1 MKRKM
6 NSIDNSNTV
15 GASRAYLV
23 FKRVIDL
30 IIGIIGCVIASPI
43 ILITCILVRLES
55 KGNPIYSQKRVGLNN
70 KEFSI
75 YKIRS
80 MVSDAEAS
88 GAKWATKNDSR
99 ITTIGKFIR
108 MTRIDELP
116 QFFNILRGDMTII
129 GPRPEREF
137 FYKEFEKTIPNFRDR
152 LMIKPGLTG
161 YAQVNGGYD
170 ITPEAK
176 LELDLYYINHVS
188 LGMDIKI
195 IFKTIGIVFS
205 GEGAR

>member
-1 MKRKM
+1 MKHKIK
-6 NSIDNSNTV
+6 NIDNSSYVRVSNL
-15 GASRAYLV
+15 YLF
-23 FKRVIDL
+23 FKRIIDI
-30 IIGIIGCVIASPI
+30 IIGIIGCIVALPI
-43 ILITCILVRLES
+43 ILITCILVMLES
-55 KGNPIYSQKRVGLNN
+55 KGNPIYAQKRVGFGN
-70 KEFSI
+70 KEFNI

-80 MVSDAEAS
+80 MVSNAEMS

-99 ITTIGKFIR
+99 VTNIGKFIR
-108 MTRIDELP
+108 LTRIDELP

-129 GPRPEREF
+129 GPRPEREV

-152 LMIKPGLTG
+152 LKVKPGLTG

-170 ITPEAK
+170 VSPKEK
-176 LELDLYYINHVS
+176 LKLDIYYIENISIMLDL
-188 LGMDIKI
+188 KI

>member
-1 MKRKM
+1 MKHKIK
-6 NSIDNSNTV
+6 NIDNSNIRI
-15 GASRAYLV
+15 SKSYLV
-23 FKRVIDL
+23 FKRIVDI
-30 IIGIIGCVIASPI
+30 IIGIIGCIIASPI

-55 KGNPIYSQKRVGLNN
+55 KGNPIYAQKRVGFGN
-70 KEFSI
+70 KEFNI

-80 MVSDAEAS
+80 MVSNAETS

-99 ITTIGKFIR
+99 VTAIGKFIR

-129 GPRPEREF
+129 GPRQEREV
-137 FYKEFEKTIPNFRDR
+137 FYREFEKTIPNFRDR

-170 ITPEAK
+170 VSPKEK
-176 LELDLYYINHVS
+176 LELDLYYIENIS
-188 LGMDIKI
+188 IGLDLKI
-195 IFKTIGIVFS
+195 ILKTIGVVFS

>member
-1 MKRKM
+1 MKHKTKNVV
-6 NSIDNSNTV
+6 NSRDIQ
-15 GASRAYLV
+15 ASSLHLI
-23 FKRVIDL
+23 FKRCIDI
-30 IIGIIGCVIASPI
+30 IIGAIGCLIVSPI

-55 KGNPIYSQKRVGLNN
+55 KGNPIYAQKRVGFGN
-70 KEFSI
+70 KEFNI

-80 MVSDAEAS
+80 MVSNAEKS

-99 ITTIGKFIR
+99 VTNIGKFIR
-108 MTRIDELP
+108 LTRIDELP

-129 GPRPEREF
+129 GPRPEREV

-152 LMIKPGLTG
+152 LKVKPGLTG

-170 ITPEAK
+170 VSPKEK
-176 LELDLYYINHVS
+176 LKLDLYYIENIS
-188 LGMDIKI
+188 IGLDLKI
-195 IFKTIGIVFS
+195 IFKTIGVVFS